1 MVLSSLEIHQ
11 SGVRSSSSVADMIL
25 FSLINRTAA
34 NLDMSSDLI
43 DTLYIIETVL
53 LLWSY
58 LECGVF
64 FYVLCT
70 NPQYHPNLTWLLKNL
85 VAQYFLSMFCRLV
98 QIFYQ
103 FGIDDETD
111 LRSNWLF
118 ILVTFSRNCLI
129 FTALYFSPFVMME
142 RMYASVHIGDYEH
155 KPRHYIGYC
164 LSALLYLW
172 SLMIGLTY
180 AFEVIPTYIHVS
192 CLVFINMLAFVVC
205 LLNENYNSKKFMQ
218 KDFATRKTVTYSLT
232 ERYQIVENLK
242 TAYLFKRGIISII
255 LFSVICG
262 VFLVRM
268 SSDEHDSSMNWIL
281 IGFNYAA
288 ILYGIGFPAAM
299 FYYDEQFQKQLIK
312 YIRMMFCGSRTTP
325 IYEDEE
331 GTRKPK
337 TSRSMEAIKETDI
350 YFNNLKGDW
359 EKMAPKG
366 KRRSEC

>member
-1 MVLSSLEIHQ
+1 
-11 SGVRSSSSVADMIL
+11 MIL
-25 FSLINRTAA
+25 FSLINRTAS

-43 DTLYIIETVL
+43 DNLYILETIL
-53 LLWSY
+53 LVWSY
-58 LECGVF
+58 FECGVF

-70 NPQYHPNLTWLLKNL
+70 NSQYHPNLTWLLKNL
-85 VAQYFLSMFCRLV
+85 VAQYFISMACRLF
-98 QIFYQ
+98 QIYFQY
-103 FGIDDETD
+103 GIDDE
-111 LRSNWLF
+111 N
-118 ILVTFSRNCLI
+118 
-129 FTALYFSPFVMME
+129 
-142 RMYASVHIGDYEH
+142 YEH
-155 KPRHYIGYC
+155 KPRHYVGYT
-164 LSALLYLW
+164 LSLFLYLW

-192 CLVFINMLAFVVC
+192 CLVSINMLAFVVC
-205 LLNENYNSKKFMQ
+205 LLNESYNSKKFVQ
-218 KDFATRKTVTYSLT
+218 KKFSTRKSVTYSLS

-255 LFSVICG
+255 IFSVICG

-299 FYYDEQFQKQLIK
+299 FYYDQQFQKQLLS
-312 YIRMMFCGSRTTP
+312 YIRMIFCISSRTTP
-325 IYEDEE
+325 LYEETEE
-331 GTRKPK
+331 NSQKAK
-337 TSRSMEAIKETDI
+337 ISRSLEAVKETDI

-359 EKMAPKG
+359 EKMATKS

>member
-1 MVLSSLEIHQ
+1 MLLDSIQPIEFSST
-11 SGVRSSSSVADMIL
+11 SADMIL
-25 FSLINRTAA
+25 FSLINRTAS

-43 DTLYIIETVL
+43 DNLYILETIL
-53 LLWSY
+53 LVWSY
-58 LECGVF
+58 FECGVF

-70 NPQYHPNLTWLLKNL
+70 NSQYHPNLTWLLKNL
-85 VAQYFLSMFCRLV
+85 VAQYFISMACRLF
-98 QIFYQ
+98 QIYFQY
-103 FGIDDETD
+103 GIDDE
-111 LRSNWLF
+111 SNLKTNWFF

-142 RMYASVHIGDYEH
+142 RLYASVHIGDYEH
-155 KPRHYIGYC
+155 KPRHYVGYT
-164 LSALLYLW
+164 LSLFLYLW

-192 CLVFINMLAFVVC
+192 CLVSINMLAFV
-205 LLNENYNSKKFMQ
+205 
-218 KDFATRKTVTYSLT
+218 
-232 ERYQIVENLK
+232 
-242 TAYLFKRGIISII
+242 LFKRGIISII
-255 LFSVICG
+255 IFSVICG

-299 FYYDEQFQKQLIK
+299 FYYDQQFQKQLLS
-312 YIRMMFCGSRTTP
+312 YIRMIFCISSRTTP
-325 IYEDEE
+325 LYEETEE
-331 GTRKPK
+331 NSQKAK
-337 TSRSMEAIKETDI
+337 ISRSLEAVKETDI

-359 EKMAPKG
+359 EKMATKS

>member
-1 MVLSSLEIHQ
+1 MLLDSIQPIEFSST
-11 SGVRSSSSVADMIL
+11 SADMIL
-25 FSLINRTAA
+25 FSLINRTAS

-43 DTLYIIETVL
+43 DNLYILETIL
-53 LLWSY
+53 LVWSY
-58 LECGVF
+58 FECGVF

-70 NPQYHPNLTWLLKNL
+70 NSQYHPNLTWLLKNL
-85 VAQYFLSMFCRLV
+85 VAQYFISMACRLF
-98 QIFYQ
+98 QIYFQY
-103 FGIDDETD
+103 GIDDE
-111 LRSNWLF
+111 SNLKTNWFF

-142 RMYASVHIGDYEH
+142 RLYASVHIGDYEH
-155 KPRHYIGYC
+155 KPRHYVGYT
-164 LSALLYLW
+164 LSLFLYLW

-192 CLVFINMLAFVVC
+192 CLVSINMLAFVVC
-205 LLNENYNSKKFMQ
+205 LLNESYNSKKFVQ
-218 KDFATRKTVTYSLT
+218 KKFSTRKSVTYSLS

-255 LFSVICG
+255 IFSVICG

-299 FYYDEQFQKQLIK
+299 FFYDQQFQKQLLS
-312 YIRMMFCGSRTTP
+312 YIRMIFCISSRTTP
-325 IYEDEE
+325 LYEETEE
-331 GTRKPK
+331 NSQKAK
-337 TSRSMEAIKETDI
+337 ISRSLEAVKETDI

-359 EKMAPKG
+359 EKMATKS
-366 KRRSEC
+366 KRRCEC